1 MKTKTA
7 KVAKIIAVIG
17 AVCMLL
23 TVFLPYSTAT
33 QKQKDNLNRYPDA
46 VLYEEL
52 GMKAKDLLN
61 LSLMEY
67 TRVYSSDTSLG
78 NDIGVLYIVLL
89 AVIGGMTLLALL
101 KTIKGKPVGS
111 LVFTGI
117 SLAAFLLLRFDFVDR
132 GVVPSESYTW
142 GFGYYLFYI
151 GIIAVAAGAVWQFA
165 IKRRG
170 EYPPKQDN

>member
-1 MKTKTA
+1 MKIKA
-7 KVAKIIAVIG
+7 IKVAKIIAVIG

-52 GMKAKDLLN
+52 GITAKDMLD
-61 LSLMEY
+61 LSLLEY
-67 TRVYSSDTSLG
+67 TRVYNSDTSLG
-78 NDIGVLYIVLL
+78 SDVGVLYIVLL
-89 AVIGGMTLLALL
+89 AVMGVMTLLALL
-101 KTIKGKPVGS
+101 KTIKGKPIGS
-111 LVFTGI
+111 IVFTGI
-117 SLAAFLLLRFDFVDR
+117 SLVAFLLLRFDFVDR
-132 GVVPSESYTW
+132 GVIPSESYTW

-151 GIIAVAAGAVWQFA
+151 GAIAVAASAVWQFA

-170 EYPPKQDN
+170 E